1 MGLRDMARYQQ
12 WREQRAAELIGPYAV
27 KTAGAF
33 MSTPQRRSAD
43 GWLYG
48 GRDAMCFFADNP
60 VELAYM
66 SAPGQV
72 DQRTLVIAY
81 QDCEEPIVRSVPGA
95 PNLILEFGGG
105 REFVGAQDRMQQ
117 LLRLWHMWRGGGAGA
132 DLWDATAEVAG
143 MPLYQRASR
152 IPSRPGATLFGFLL
166 GLLASIY
173 AIWGSAAG
181 NPDSSF
187 VVVTG
192 ASDALVALF
201 YLAILTLVG
210 RWLPN
215 VVAGF
220 VIAAVPGSLIAAII
234 LFATGYPGAGWI
246 FLGIAVGLVLVR
258 VVSAKLAG
266 RRFDRT
272 HAFYQ

>member
-33 MSTPQRRSAD
+33 MNTPQRRRAD

-72 DQRTLVIAY
+72 DQRTLVLAY

-95 PNLILEFGGG
+95 PNLILDFGGG

-117 LLRLWHMWRGGGAGA
+117 ILRLWQMWRGGGSGA

-143 MPLYQRASR
+143 TPLYQRASR
-152 IPSRPGATLFGFLL
+152 IPSRPGATLIGFLL

-192 ASDALVALF
+192 ASDALVVLF
-201 YLAILTLVG
+201 HLAILTLIG
-210 RWLPN
+210 WWLPN

-220 VIAAVPGSLIAAII
+220 VIAAVPGSLIAAIV
-234 LFATGYPGAGWI
+234 LFAKGYPGAGWI
-246 FLGIAVGLVLVR
+246 FLGMAVGLVLVR
-258 VVSAKLAG
+258 VISAKLAG